1 MNESRRTALIG
12 GFILIALGALF
23 LLDNFNVVP
32 GNVVD
37 WWPVL
42 IVGAGVWL
50 LAQAFQRRRHGGLV
64 GGTLLVGLG
73 GYWLLDNLGRINA
86 DLFLPVLFISLG
98 VGLLL
103 RVFVPER

>member
-1 MNESRRTALIG
+1 MNETRRSALIG
-12 GFILIALGALF
+12 GFILIGLGALF
-23 LLDNFNVVP
+23 LLDNFNVIP

-42 IVGAGVWL
+42 IVGAGLWL
-50 LAQAFQRRRHGGLV
+50 LVQAFRRRRHGGLV

-73 GYWLLDNLGRINA
+73 GYWLLDNLGRLNA

-98 VGLLL
+98 AGLLL